1 VGLTIIIYVRSM
13 VYRSTSKFLPGL
25 RLVFGSLLF
34 ITDKFGDLSLQE
46 PESPEVAGLGTGCL
60 PLALVQVGLVNKA
73 RLRHG
78 SSMTGKAD
86 PDPSGD
92 KADHNQASPPVATY
106 SIYQSPSELDSDDD
120 RGVYMVGQG
129 EEPTE
134 KTTKEIAREMEEA
147 LACLARLE
155 AAAASKRHNSMQDN
169 SGLSGDGAGEGAH
182 SLRHHPKYNQR
193 CPTNR
198 ERL

>member
-1 VGLTIIIYVRSM
+1 MPPT
-13 VYRSTSKFLPGL
+13 FP
-25 RLVFGSLLF
+25 
-34 ITDKFGDLSLQE
+34 
-46 PESPEVAGLGTGCL
+46 
-60 PLALVQVGLVNKA
+60 VQVGLVNKA

-78 SSMTGKAD
+78 SSMMRKAD

-92 KADHNQASPPVATY
+92 KADHNQASPPVATD

-129 EEPTE
+129 EEPAE

-147 LACLARLE
+147 LVCLAKLE
-155 AAAASKRHNSMQDN
+155 AAAASKRHNSLQDN
-169 SGLSGDGAGEGAH
+169 SGLPGDGAGEGAR

-193 CPTNR
+193 RPTNR